1 MNRDTL
7 GTAKHMKLPLLYS
20 KASSFAMRICG
31 MKGSNHKIRN
41 DSIETNHLYILSIRV
56 TTLTKQDNI
65 ATGFHVAGQY
75 ITSRITITSD
85 KG

>member
-7 GTAKHMKLPLLYS
+7 GTAKHMKLPLLHS

-31 MKGSNHKIRN
+31 MKGSNHKIRKGGT
-41 DSIETNHLYILSIRV
+41 ETNHLYKLSIRV
-56 TTLTKQDNI
+56 TTLTKHDKI

-75 ITSRITITSD
+75 ITSR
-85 KG
+85 

>member
-31 MKGSNHKIRN
+31 LEGSKHKIRKG
-41 DSIETNHLYILSIRV
+41 SIETNHLYRLSIRV
-56 TTLTKQDNI
+56 TTLTKHDKP

-75 ITSRITITSD
+75 ITSR
-85 KG
+85 